1 MAEIQPADLSYLAQF
16 LLARSGL
23 VVNADK
29 AYLLESRL
37 GPLARKLGMASIA
50 ALIAKLRGG
59 DIKLE
64 QMVVEV
70 MTTNESFFFR
80 DQKPFDHFRDHVLP
94 HMIQTRA
101 AKRSLRIWCAAA
113 STGQEPYSIAMILK
127 EAAAKLAGWR
137 IEIVGTDIS
146 REVLDRARLGHYS
159 QFEVQRGLPITHLVK
174 YFKKVNEVWQID
186 AGLRSMV
193 QYKEWNLLQDPRPL
207 GQFDVVF
214 CRNVLI
220 YFDNPTK
227 GKVLTNIAKLMP
239 EDGFL
244 YLGGSETVIGLT
256 TGLAPQ
262 PEQRGVYRR
271 ESATAKEPV
280 SAFLSRG

>member
-1 MAEIQPADLSYLAQF
+1 MADIQPADMTFLAQF

-29 AYLLESRL
+29 SYLIESRL
-37 GPLARKLGMASIA
+37 GPLGRKLGIASIS
-50 ALIAKLRGG
+50 ALVAKLRGG
-59 DIKLE
+59 DVKLE
-64 QMVVEV
+64 QAVVEA

-101 AKRSLRIWCAAA
+101 ARKSFRIWCAAA
-113 STGQEPYSIAMILK
+113 STGQEPYSLAMILK
-127 EAAAKLAGWR
+127 EAEAKMPGWR
-137 IEIVGTDIS
+137 VEIVGTDIS
-146 REVLDRARLGHYS
+146 REVLDRARQGHYS

-174 YFKKVNEVWQID
+174 YFKKVDEVWQID

-193 QYKEWNLLQDPRPL
+193 QYKEWNLLNDPRPM
-207 GQFDVVF
+207 GQFDVIF

-227 GKVLTNIAKLMP
+227 GKVLASMSKLMP
-239 EDGFL
+239 QDGFL
-244 YLGGSETVIGLT
+244 YLGGSETIIGLD
-256 TGLAPQ
+256 TGFASQ
-262 PEQRGVYRR
+262 GEQRGVYRP
-271 ESATAKEPV
+271 EATATRV
-280 SAFLSRG
+280 GALAGR